1 MVNVQYS
8 HYSLINKDLSNTQ
21 QLYNLVLQVYTLL
34 HITVIFGASVEQKL
48 FLKFLFLV
56 WFFKGI
62 DDRENVAKT
71 VVKIWTVKS

>member
-56 WFFKGI
+56 
-62 DDRENVAKT
+62 
-71 VVKIWTVKS
+71 